1 MYIDVEAN
9 GISLLLMEA
18 IVNDLLEC
26 NKLCFSV
33 AIAIARELGLTNFIK
48 YLIVKDK
55 TAIRILSK
63 QNEITQNLIIPLVYK
78 VDKLNL
84 KGCLNGLTVFQVTEQ
99 IAGQILLIVV
109 LDLEAPLEVRN
120 LKVLGGGFGIPE
132 VRELLEVVAHKI
144 EHLQVTISWR
154 MTL

>member
-1 MYIDVEAN
+1 MV
-9 GISLLLMEA
+9 
-18 IVNDLLEC
+18 
-26 NKLCFSV
+26 
-33 AIAIARELGLTNFIK
+33 
-48 YLIVKDK
+48 
-55 TAIRILSK
+55 IRILSK
-63 QNEITQNLIIPLVYK
+63 QNEITQYLIIPLVYK

-84 KGCLNGLTVFQVTEQ
+84 KSCLNGLTVFQVTEQ

-109 LDLEAPLEVRN
+109 LDLEAPLEVCN

-132 VRELLEVVAHKI
+132 VRELLEIVTHKS